1 MIGERLAEVRK
12 DHGDTQAALAK
23 RLRVTLSAVRSWEQE
38 KSSPSHEMLVAICR
52 LYHISSDYLLG
63 LSNVDPAYAQRKR
76 ISAFSQK
83 ELDMLRDYEKYLLW
97 RQREAYGGKEKRVND
112 HFRSFTLFCFLRLAN
127 DTLPAGPAAKKRTP
141 RRPARQP
148 PALPVRHRA
157 QMAPVHSQGL
167 MDAPRLPA
175 AAQGRRCGK
184 RPQKSGSPAAVYL
197 PGGNCRGSAPNR

>member
-52 LYHISSDYLLG
+52 LYHISSEYLLG
-63 LSNVDPAYAQRKR
+63 LSNVDPAYEQRKR

-97 RQREAYGGKEKRVND
+97 RQREAYGGKEKK
-112 HFRSFTLFCFLRLAN
+112 
-127 DTLPAGPAAKKRTP
+127 GE
-141 RRPARQP
+141 
-148 PALPVRHRA
+148 
-157 QMAPVHSQGL
+157 
-167 MDAPRLPA
+167 
-175 AAQGRRCGK
+175 
-184 RPQKSGSPAAVYL
+184 
-197 PGGNCRGSAPNR
+197 